1 VRRYGVTCAFVAV
14 LLAGTPPPPVLAQ
27 VPVLLV
33 PGWFDTER
41 DLAALRIRLLSAGW
55 PVGGVAAL
63 TFERPTGSNQ
73 EHADE
78 IATAVQALLESSG
91 APKIDVVAH
100 SMGGLAVR
108 AYLRGAGANTIRR
121 VAFLG
126 TPHHGTY
133 SAYLAFGDGREE
145 MIPGSEFLTA
155 LNAGPP
161 VPEGVEA
168 MTIRTPIDALVLPI
182 ESAMLDGVPNHQ
194 ICCPTHAGLLRSL
207 DVYRVVRLFLAEGND
222 PGAAP

>member
-1 VRRYGVTCAFVAV
+1 VKRDGVIGAFIAV
-14 LLAGTPPPPVLAQ
+14 LLVGTPSPPVSGQ

-55 PVGGVAAL
+55 PVDGVAAL
-63 TFERPTGSNQ
+63 TFVKPTGSNE
-73 EHADE
+73 EHAEE
-78 IATAVQALLESSG
+78 IAWAVRTLRESTG

-108 AYLRGAGANTIRR
+108 AYLRGVGSNTVRR

-126 TPHHGTY
+126 TPHRGTY

-145 MIPGSEFLTA
+145 MIPGSEFLTS
-155 LNAGPP
+155 LNAEPS

-168 MTIRTPIDALVLPI
+168 MTIRTPIDALVLPV

-222 PGAAP
+222 PGAAR